1 MEARASDVESTERPD
16 KVPIFWRQS
25 QGGKKN
31 AERILEPGLVTVR
44 PWKRVLLTSSRRKD
58 LTKFPFFGDK
68 VKGVEKM
75 EGHLTPRLLTF

>member
-1 MEARASDVESTERPD
+1 MVKCSKKSLGV
-16 KVPIFWRQS
+16 
-25 QGGKKN
+25 KKN
-31 AERILEPGLVTVR
+31 AERILDPGLGTVR

-75 EGHLTPRLLTF
+75 EG